1 MPLLKRYYFTLFPP
15 VKQTKLF
22 PHLQKKTS
30 KQMNLGFKNM
40 ANSDTRTKLKNAIM
54 MVAGTLSVHEAL
66 EENCAQ
72 LEQHQETELYTD
84 G

>member
-1 MPLLKRYYFTLFPP
+1 
-15 VKQTKLF
+15 
-22 PHLQKKTS
+22 
-30 KQMNLGFKNM
+30 MNLGFKNM